1 MAESV
6 PLNEMLFAVTVREV
20 PTAAVSKFAV
30 PLTVNESPII
40 RSSLYV
46 TDAAVRPL
54 YTLFDAVMVT
64 ARGFAVI
71 FAVVVAEV
79 LAV

>member
-6 PLNEMLFAVTVREV
+6 PLNEMLFAVTVRDV
-20 PTAAVSKFAV
+20 PTAAESKFAD
-30 PLTVNESPII
+30 PLTVNKSPAI
-40 RSSLYV
+40 RSSVYE
-46 TDAAVRPL
+46 TDAAVKPL

-64 ARGFAVI
+64 ASGFAVM
-71 FAVVVAEV
+71 FAVVVAVV